1 MKVLSILDERRTVR
15 RRFEVIIP
23 APEAGVYVEVVGRYQ
38 YLYIY
43 QDLYKRDSIIGSL
56 FLLLYM
62 RDINNYIL
70 EKLHLN
76 KNVNIDKVYL
86 SIIYSSSSFKKSE
99 DLEKDIKNKTYI
111 KKIIISQE
119 ESSGVMYNFNI
130 SIYNKEDFL
139 ELIIYLYNRI
149 SPQYAKIDTELDDW
163 LKKCIKGYTR
173 NIKQIVHDTFTDKEI
188 KDAQIRFLNRGN
200 Y

>member
-1 MKVLSILDERRTVR
+1 
-15 RRFEVIIP
+15 
-23 APEAGVYVEVVGRYQ
+23 
-38 YLYIY
+38 
-43 QDLYKRDSIIGSL
+43 
-56 FLLLYM
+56 M

>member
-1 MKVLSILDERRTVR
+1 MKEINTY
-15 RRFEVIIP
+15 II
-23 APEAGVYVEVVGRYQ
+23 
-38 YLYIY
+38 
-43 QDLYKRDSIIGSL
+43 
-56 FLLLYM
+56 
-62 RDINNYIL
+62 

-76 KNVNIDKVYL
+76 KDININKEYQ
-86 SIIYSSSSFKKSE
+86 SIIYSSSSFKKPE

-111 KKIIISQE
+111 KKIIILQE

-130 SIYNKEDFL
+130 SVYNKEDFL

-149 SPQYAKIDTELDDW
+149 SPQYANIDTDLDDW
-163 LKKCIKGYTR
+163 LKRCIKGYTR
-173 NIKQIVHDTFTDKEI
+173 KIKQIVHDTFTDKEI